1 MKKRL
6 SAIAFAGLAATGA
19 LAAAAVPATAKNK
32 AVEILPNGAVDVKHA
47 GVHVLPAPAP
57 APATNGGKTKI

>member
-6 SAIAFAGLAATGA
+6 SAVVFVGLTAAGA

-32 AVEILPNGAVDVKHA
+32 AVEILPNGAVDVR
-47 GVHVLPAPAP
+47 HVGEVVPAPAP
-57 APATNGGKTKI
+57 ANNSGKTKV